1 MNENNAKLSR
11 RSFMR
16 MAGMLAGATA
26 LAACAPVGQQP
37 AAPGAAEAGAAPA
50 ADAGKLV
57 MYTRLTDNKQLPVL
71 ADRYKAEHSGQV
83 LEVASFDGRDMLT
96 KLTTAVAGGLPPDL
110 VMIDIAFTA
119 QFADRNVLMDIGDV
133 VAQGGMKE
141 DAFKGYDVGTTW
153 KGKYISYPMW
163 SDCSALYY
171 NKKLMTDAGVASM
184 EGPKNWDEIKEQA
197 TAIHGLGEDI
207 WGFLTN
213 VTSSG
218 ATWFLWAPFMWAA
231 GGQTFDAGITETL
244 FDSTE
249 ATSAAAL
256 WVDMYKAG
264 LAPIECVSGTWGDV
278 EGLFTSGKSGMLL
291 SGPYMVGLMAG
302 QYPEL
307 DYGITLIPGPKTGM
321 TSSFVGGDGMS
332 IIDATKQ
339 KEAAVAAFQ
348 WITDAKLMKET
359 ALANNGQWI
368 SGLPPRNSAADA
380 EYLAQFPNYKVF
392 VDALGVGT
400 LVNHPAIFEIDKPL
414 KLAFE
419 KMMLEGM
426 AVEDAMAELDAAGDE
441 IIARYNATQ

>member
-1 MNENNAKLSR
+1 MESKNLSR
-11 RSFMR
+11 RAFLQLTGV
-16 MAGMLAGATA
+16 ATGAIA
-26 LAACAPVGQQP
+26 LAACAPPPAGQP
-37 AAPGAAEAGAAPA
+37 AASGDAAGAAQA
-50 ADAGKLV
+50 AGKLQ
-57 MYTRLTDNKQLPVL
+57 MYTRLTNNEQLKAL
-71 ADRYKAEHSGQV
+71 SGKYKDEHGGSE
-83 LEVASFDGRDMLT
+83 LEVAEFDGRDMLT

-119 QFADRNVLMDIGDV
+119 QFADRDVLMDIG
-133 VAQGGMKE
+133 GLTEEKGMKA

-163 SDCSALYY
+163 SDCSALYF
-171 NKKLMTDAGVASM
+171 NKKLLTDAGVASL
-184 EGPKNWDEIKEQA
+184 EGPKNWEEIKEQA
-197 TAIHGLGEDI
+197 AAIHKLGDDV

-231 GGQTFDAGITETL
+231 GGQTFNADLTGTEFSSPQAIDA
-244 FDSTE
+244 
-249 ATSAAAL
+249 ATL

-264 LAPIECVSGTWGDV
+264 LAPVECVSGTWGDV

-291 SGPYMVGLMAG
+291 SGPYMVGLMAK

-307 DYGITLIPGPKTGM
+307 EYGITLIPGPETGQS
-321 TSSFVGGDGMS
+321 SSFVGGDGMS

-339 KEAAVAAFQ
+339 KDAAIEAFL
-348 WITDAKLMKET
+348 WITDAKLMKQT
-359 ALANNGQWI
+359 ALENNGTWI

-380 EYLAQFPNYKVF
+380 EYIEKFPNYKVF
-392 VDALGVGT
+392 IDALGVGT

-426 AVEDAMAELDAAGDE
+426 AVDAAMAELDVAGDE
-441 IIARYNATQ
+441 ILTRYNSTQK

>member
-1 MNENNAKLSR
+1 MMEKGKTQLSR
-11 RSFMR
+11 RSFLQLS
-16 MAGMLAGATA
+16 GVLAGAAA
-26 LAACAPVGQQP
+26 LAACAPAVSTGGQSGAEEP
-37 AAPGAAEAGAAPA
+37 AAQTTALE
-50 ADAGKLV
+50 
-57 MYTRLTDNKQLPVL
+57 MYTRLTNNEQLEKL
-71 ADRYKAEHSGQV
+71 SARYQDAHAGSQLTV
-83 LEVASFDGRDMLT
+83 SAFDGRDMLT

-119 QFADRNVLMDIGDV
+119 QFADRNVLMDIGPIVDE
-133 VAQGGMKE
+133 ANMRE

-171 NKKLMTDAGVASM
+171 NKKLMADAGVTSL
-184 EGPKNWDEIKEQA
+184 EGPKSWAEVVEQA
-197 TAIHGLGEDI
+197 TAVSGLGEDI

-231 GGQTFDAGITETL
+231 GGQTFNADLTGTE
-244 FDSTE
+244 FDSTP
-249 ATSAAAL
+249 ALSAAKL
-256 WVDMYKAG
+256 WVDMYLAG

-307 DYGITLIPGPKTGM
+307 DYGITLIPGPEAGTA
-321 TSSFVGGDGMS
+321 SSFVGGDGMS
-332 IIDATKQ
+332 VIEATKQ
-339 KEAAVAAFQ
+339 KDAAIEAFR
-348 WITDAKLMKET
+348 WITDAALMKEV
-359 ALANNGQWI
+359 AMENNGTWI
-368 SGLPPRNSAADA
+368 QGLPPRNSAVDA
-380 EYLAQFPNYKVF
+380 EYLEKFPNYAVF
-392 VDALGVGT
+392 IDALKVGT

-419 KMMLEGM
+419 KMMLEQV

-441 IIARYNATQ
+441 ILQRYNSTQ

>member
-1 MNENNAKLSR
+1 
-11 RSFMR
+11 
-16 MAGMLAGATA
+16 MAGIVAGATA
-26 LAACAPVGQQP
+26 LAACAPAPVGQQP
-37 AAPGAAEAGAAPA
+37 AASSDAAADTAPAAEAGN
-50 ADAGKLV
+50 LV
-57 MYTRLTDNKQLPVL
+57 MYTRLTDNPQLEML
-71 ADRYKAEHSGQV
+71 AEKYAAEHPGMT
-83 LEVASFDGRDMLT
+83 LEIASFDGRDMLT
-96 KLTTAVAGGLPPDL
+96 KLTTAIAGGLPPDL

-119 QFADRNVLMDIGDV
+119 QFADRDVLMDLGDIV
-133 VAQGGMKE
+133 SQGGMKE

-171 NKKLMTDAGVASM
+171 NKKLMTDAAVASM
-184 EGPKNWDEIKEQA
+184 EGPKSWDEIKEQA
-197 TAIHGLGEDI
+197 TAVHGLGEDI

-231 GGQTFDAGITETL
+231 GGETFDAEITETL
-244 FDSTE
+244 FDSPE
-249 ATSAAAL
+249 AMSAAAL
-256 WVDMYKAG
+256 WVDMYEAG
-264 LAPIECVSGTWGDV
+264 LSPIECVSGTWGDV
-278 EGLFTSGKSGMLL
+278 EGLFTSSKSGMLL
-291 SGPYMVGLMAG
+291 SGPYMVDLMASTF
-302 QYPEL
+302 PEL
-307 DYGITLIPGPKTGM
+307 EYGITLIPGPKAGM

-339 KEAAVAAFQ
+339 KEASIEAFQ
-348 WITDAKLMKET
+348 WLTDAKLMKDT
-359 ALANNGQWI
+359 AMANNGKWI

-380 EYLAQFPNYKVF
+380 EYLAQFPNYQVF

-419 KMMLEGM
+419 KMMLEDM

-441 IIARYNATQ
+441 IIARYNSTQS

>member
-1 MNENNAKLSR
+1 MSSKRVSR
-11 RSFMR
+11 RNFLKVT
-16 MAGMLAGATA
+16 GLGLGGAA
-26 LAACAPVGQQP
+26 LAACAP
-37 AAPGAAEAGAAPA
+37 AEPMATVAPA
-50 ADAGKLV
+50 ATPAPAAKLV
-57 MYTRLTDNKQLPVL
+57 MYTRLTDNAQLAEL
-71 ADRYKAEHSGQV
+71 SKRYAAEHDGRV

-96 KLTTAVAGGLPPDL
+96 KLTTAIAGGLPPDL
-110 VMIDIAFTA
+110 TMIDIAFTA
-119 QFADRNVLMDIGDV
+119 QFADRDVLMDLGDV
-133 VAQGGMKE
+133 VAQDGMKE

-163 SDCSALYY
+163 SDCSALYF
-171 NKKLMTDAGVASM
+171 NKKLMTDAQVASM
-184 EGPKNWDEIKEQA
+184 EGPKSWDEINEQA

-231 GGQTFDAGITETL
+231 GGQTFNADLTGTE
-244 FDSTE
+244 FDSPE
-249 ATSAAAL
+249 AKSAAAL

-264 LAPIECVSGTWGDV
+264 LAPVECVSGTWGDV

-291 SGPYMVGLMAG
+291 SGPYMVGLMAKTF
-302 QYPEL
+302 PEL
-307 DYGITLIPGPKTGM
+307 EYGITLIPGPKTGM

-332 IIDATKQ
+332 VIEATKQ
-339 KEAAVAAFQ
+339 KDVAVEAFK
-348 WITDAKLMKET
+348 WITDAALMKEFAMKNQGT
-359 ALANNGQWI
+359 WI

-380 EYLAQFPNYKVF
+380 EYLAQFPSNKVF

-400 LVNHPAIFEIDKPL
+400 LVNHPVTFEIDKPL

-426 AVEDAMAELDAAGDE
+426 SVEDAMNELDAAGDE
-441 IIARYNATQ
+441 ILARYNAG

>member
-1 MNENNAKLSR
+1 MEAESFSR
-11 RSFMR
+11 RTFLRLVGAS
-16 MAGMLAGATA
+16 AGAMA
-26 LAACAPVGQQP
+26 VAACAPAPAVQP
-37 AAPGAAEAGAAPA
+37 AASGGEAGGAAAAT
-50 ADAGKLV
+50 GKLT
-57 MYTRLTDNKQLPVL
+57 MYTRLTNNEQLKTL
-71 ADRYKAEHSGQV
+71 AGKYKDEHAGSE
-83 LEVASFDGRDMLT
+83 LEVAEFDGRDMLT

-119 QFADRNVLMDIGDV
+119 QFADRDVLMDIGELTEEN
-133 VAQGGMKE
+133 GMKA

-163 SDCSALYY
+163 SDCSALYF
-171 NKKLMTDAGVASM
+171 NKKLLSEAGVTNL
-184 EGPKNWDEIKEQA
+184 EGPKSWEEIKDQA
-197 TAIHGLGEDI
+197 TAIHGLGDDI

-231 GGQTFDAGITETL
+231 GGQTFNADLTGTEFTSQQAIDA
-244 FDSTE
+244 
-249 ATSAAAL
+249 ATL

-264 LAPIECVSGTWGDV
+264 LAPVECVSGTWGDV

-291 SGPYMVGLMAG
+291 SGPYMVGLMAK

-307 DYGITLIPGPKTGM
+307 EYGITLIPGPKAGQ

-332 IIDATKQ
+332 IINATKQ
-339 KEAAVAAFQ
+339 KDAAIEAFK
-348 WITDAKLMKET
+348 WITDAKLMKQT
-359 ALANNGQWI
+359 ALENNGTWI

-380 EYLAQFPNYKVF
+380 EYIEKFPNYKVF

-426 AVEDAMAELDAAGDE
+426 AVDAAMAELDVAGDE
-441 IIARYNATQ
+441 ILTRYNSTQK

>member
-1 MNENNAKLSR
+1 MESKNLSR
-11 RSFMR
+11 RAFLQLTGV
-16 MAGMLAGATA
+16 ATGAIA
-26 LAACAPVGQQP
+26 LAACAPPPAGQS
-37 AAPGAAEAGAAPA
+37 AASGDAAGAAQA
-50 ADAGKLV
+50 AGKLQ
-57 MYTRLTDNKQLPVL
+57 MYTRLTNNEQLKAL
-71 ADRYKAEHSGQV
+71 SGKYKDEHGGSE
-83 LEVASFDGRDMLT
+83 LEVAEFDGRDMLT

-119 QFADRNVLMDIGDV
+119 QFADRDVLMDIG
-133 VAQGGMKE
+133 GLTEEKGMKA

-171 NKKLMTDAGVASM
+171 NKKLLTDAGVASL
-184 EGPKNWDEIKEQA
+184 EGPKNWEEIKEQA
-197 TAIHGLGEDI
+197 AAIHKLGDDV

-231 GGQTFDAGITETL
+231 GGQTFNADLTGTEFTSSQAVDA
-244 FDSTE
+244 
-249 ATSAAAL
+249 ATL

-264 LAPIECVSGTWGDV
+264 LAPVECVSGTWGDV

-291 SGPYMVGLMAG
+291 SGPYMVGLMAK

-307 DYGITLIPGPKTGM
+307 EYGITLIPGPETGQS
-321 TSSFVGGDGMS
+321 SSFVGGDGMS
-332 IIDATKQ
+332 ILDATKQ
-339 KEAAVAAFQ
+339 KDAAIEAFL
-348 WITDAKLMKET
+348 WITDAKLMKQT
-359 ALANNGQWI
+359 ALENNGTWI

-380 EYLAQFPNYKVF
+380 EYIEKFPNYKVF
-392 VDALGVGT
+392 IDALGVGT

-426 AVEDAMAELDAAGDE
+426 AVDAAMAELDTAGDE
-441 IIARYNATQ
+441 ILARYNSTQK

>member
-1 MNENNAKLSR
+1 MRSQTLSR
-11 RSFMR
+11 RDFLR
-16 MAGMLAGATA
+16 LAGASAGTLM
-26 LAACAPVGQQP
+26 LAACVASPAAQP
-37 AAPGAAEAGAAPA
+37 AGGEAGGAAAT
-50 ADAGKLV
+50 GKLQ
-57 MYTRLTDNKQLPVL
+57 MYTRLTNNEQLKTL
-71 ADRYKAEHSGQV
+71 SGRYKDEHSGAE
-83 LEVASFDGRDMLT
+83 LEVAEFDGRDMLT

-119 QFADRNVLMDIGDV
+119 QFADRDVLMDIGELT
-133 VAQGGMKE
+133 AENGMKE

-163 SDCSALYY
+163 SDCSALYF
-171 NKKLMTDAGVASM
+171 NKKLLTDAGVANL
-184 EGPKNWDEIKEQA
+184 EGPKNWEAIKEQA
-197 TAIHGLGEDI
+197 AAIHGLGEDV

-231 GGQTFDAGITETL
+231 GGQTFNADLTGTN
-244 FDSTE
+244 FDSQQAIDA
-249 ATSAAAL
+249 ATL

-264 LAPIECVSGTWGDV
+264 LAPVECVSGTWGDV

-307 DYGITLIPGPKTGM
+307 EYGVTLIPGPESGQ

-332 IIDATKQ
+332 IINATKQ
-339 KEAAVAAFQ
+339 KDAAIEAFT
-348 WITDAKLMKET
+348 WITDAKLMKEM
-359 ALANNGQWI
+359 ALANNGTWI

-380 EYLAQFPNYKVF
+380 EYIEKFPNYKVF

-426 AVEDAMAELDAAGDE
+426 AVDAAMAELDAAGDE
-441 IIARYNATQ
+441 IIARYNSTQK

>member
-1 MNENNAKLSR
+1 MRSQTLSR
-11 RSFMR
+11 RAFLR
-16 MAGMLAGATA
+16 LAGASAGTLT
-26 LAACAPVGQQP
+26 LAACVASPAAQP
-37 AAPGAAEAGAAPA
+37 AGGEAGEAAT
-50 ADAGKLV
+50 GKLQ
-57 MYTRLTDNKQLPVL
+57 MYTRLTNNDQLKTL
-71 ADRYKAEHSGQV
+71 SGRYKDEHNGAE
-83 LEVASFDGRDMLT
+83 LEVAEFDGRDMLT
-96 KLTTAVAGGLPPDL
+96 KLTTAIAGGLPPDL

-119 QFADRNVLMDIGDV
+119 QFADRDVLMDIGDLTTEN
-133 VAQGGMKE
+133 GMKD

-163 SDCSALYY
+163 SDCSALYF
-171 NKKLMTDAGVASM
+171 NKKLLTDAGVANL
-184 EGPKNWDEIKEQA
+184 EGPKNWEEIKEQA
-197 TAIHGLGEDI
+197 AAIHGLGEDV

-231 GGQTFDAGITETL
+231 GGQTFNADLTGTEFSSAPAVDA
-244 FDSTE
+244 
-249 ATSAAAL
+249 ATL
-256 WVDMYKAG
+256 WVDMYNAG
-264 LAPIECVSGTWGDV
+264 LAPVECVSGTWGDV

-291 SGPYMVGLMAG
+291 SGPYMVGLMAK

-307 DYGITLIPGPKTGM
+307 EYGITLIPGPETGQ

-332 IIDATKQ
+332 IINATKQ
-339 KEAAVAAFQ
+339 KDAAIEAFT
-348 WITDAKLMKET
+348 WITDAKLMKEM
-359 ALANNGQWI
+359 ALANNGTWI

-380 EYLAQFPNYKVF
+380 EYIEKFPNYKVF

-426 AVEDAMAELDAAGDE
+426 AVDAAMAELDTAGDE
-441 IIARYNATQ
+441 IIARYNSTQK

>member
-1 MNENNAKLSR
+1 MESKSFSR
-11 RSFMR
+11 RTFLR
-16 MAGMLAGATA
+16 LAGASA
-26 LAACAPVGQQP
+26 GAMAVAACV
-37 AAPGAAEAGAAPA
+37 AAPA
-50 ADAGKLV
+50 AQPAASGGESSGAAAATGKLT
-57 MYTRLTDNKQLPVL
+57 MYTRLTNNEQLKIL
-71 ADRYKAEHSGQV
+71 AGKYKDEHAGSE
-83 LEVASFDGRDMLT
+83 LEVAEFDGRDMLT

-119 QFADRNVLMDIGDV
+119 QFADRDVLMDIGELTEEN
-133 VAQGGMKE
+133 GMKA

-163 SDCSALYY
+163 SDCSALYF
-171 NKKLMTDAGVASM
+171 NKKLLGEAGVASM
-184 EGPKNWDEIKEQA
+184 EGPKSWAEITEQA
-197 TAIHGLGEDI
+197 TAIHGLGDDI

-231 GGQTFDAGITETL
+231 GGQTFNADLTGTEFTSQQALDAA
-244 FDSTE
+244 S
-249 ATSAAAL
+249 L

-264 LAPIECVSGTWGDV
+264 LAPAECVSGTWGDV

-291 SGPYMVGLMAG
+291 SGPYMVGLMAK

-307 DYGITLIPGPKTGM
+307 EYGITLIPGPKAGQ

-332 IIDATKQ
+332 IINATKQ
-339 KEAAVAAFQ
+339 KDAAIEAFK
-348 WITDAKLMKET
+348 WITDAKLMKQT
-359 ALANNGQWI
+359 ALENNGTWI

-380 EYLAQFPNYKVF
+380 EYIEKFPNYKVF

-426 AVEDAMAELDAAGDE
+426 AVDAAMAELDAAGDE
-441 IIARYNATQ
+441 ILTRYNSTQK

>member
-1 MNENNAKLSR
+1 MNTFQPLSR
-11 RSFMR
+11 RAFLQMIGVS
-16 MAGMLAGATA
+16 AATLA
-26 LAACAPVGQQP
+26 LAACV
-37 AAPGAAEAGAAPA
+37 AAPA
-50 ADAGKLV
+50 AAPTAGDAAGAQTASKLQ
-57 MYTRLTDNKQLPVL
+57 MYTRLTNNEQLKTL
-71 ADRYKAEHSGQV
+71 SQRYKDEHAGAE
-83 LEVASFDGRDMLT
+83 LEVAEFDGRDMLT

-119 QFADRNVLMDIGDV
+119 QFADRGVLMDIGDL
-133 VAQGGMKE
+133 AKENGMMA

-171 NKKLMTDAGVASM
+171 NKKLQAEAGVAT
-184 EGPKNWDEIKEQA
+184 EGPKNWEEIKEQA
-197 TAIHGLGEDI
+197 AAIHKLGDDV

-231 GGQTFDAGITETL
+231 GGKTFDDAITG
-244 FDSTE
+244 TE
-249 ATSAAAL
+249 FNSQPAVDAASL
-256 WVDMYKAG
+256 WVDLYKAG
-264 LAPIECVSGTWGDV
+264 VAPVECVSGTWGDV

-291 SGPYMVGLMAG
+291 SGPYMVGLMAK

-307 DYGITLIPGPKTGM
+307 EYGITLIPGPKTGD

-332 IIDATKQ
+332 IIDATKN
-339 KEAAVAAFQ
+339 KDAAIDAFK
-348 WITDAKLMKET
+348 WITDAKLMKEM
-359 ALANNGQWI
+359 ALANNGTWV

-380 EYLAQFPNYKVF
+380 EYIEKFPAYEPFIK
-392 VDALGVGT
+392 ALEVGT

-426 AVEDAMAELDAAGDE
+426 AVADAMSELDAAGDE
-441 IIARYNATQ
+441 IIARYNSTQK

>member
-1 MNENNAKLSR
+1 
-11 RSFMR
+11 
-16 MAGMLAGATA
+16 
-26 LAACAPVGQQP
+26 
-37 AAPGAAEAGAAPA
+37 
-50 ADAGKLV
+50 
-57 MYTRLTDNKQLPVL
+57 MYTRLTDNEQLKTL
-71 ADRYKAEHSGQV
+71 SERYKEEHGGSE
-83 LEVASFDGRDMLT
+83 LEVAAFDGRDMLT

-119 QFADRNVLMDIGDV
+119 QFADRGVLMDIGDI
-133 VAQGGMKE
+133 AKETGMME

-163 SDCSALYY
+163 SDCSALYF
-171 NKKLMTDAGVASM
+171 NKKLMTDAGVTST
-184 EGPKNWDEIKEQA
+184 EGPKSWDEIKEQA
-197 TAIHGLGEDI
+197 AAIHKLGDDV

-231 GGQTFDAGITETL
+231 GGKTFNADLTGTEFTSKEAIDA
-244 FDSTE
+244 
-249 ATSAAAL
+249 ATL

-264 LAPIECVSGTWGDV
+264 LAPVECVSGTWGDV

-291 SGPYMVGLMAG
+291 CGPYMVGLMAKTF
-302 QYPEL
+302 PEL
-307 DYGITLIPGPKTGM
+307 EYGITLIPGPKAGM

-332 IIDATKQ
+332 IIEATKQ
-339 KEAAVAAFQ
+339 KDAAIEAFK
-348 WITDAKLMKET
+348 WITDAKLMKEM
-359 ALANNGQWI
+359 ALANNGTWI

-380 EYLAQFPNYKVF
+380 EYIEKFPNYKVF

-426 AVEDAMAELDAAGDE
+426 AVDAAMAELDVAGDE
-441 IIARYNATQ
+441 IIARYNSTQK